1 MPSPGKERW
10 FVGGGVTT
18 TAGTVV
24 TRSHQAEGGVL
35 LGLARGILE
44 AANRYGQAKQ
54 NVSWPAA
61 ELETQVW
68 EEFGEAIEEDF
79 WSALKRFWQTVRRG
93 KGSSTCTVYS
103 AGGVLLT

>member
-54 NVSWPAA
+54 NVSWPAT
-61 ELETQVW
+61 ELETRVW
-68 EEFGEAIEEDF
+68 EEFGEAMENPFQTASKGF
-79 WSALKRFWQTVRRG
+79 W
-93 KGSSTCTVYS
+93 
-103 AGGVLLT
+103 